1 MDGLPYQR
9 CITAPTGTN
18 MCACS
23 IYLMSHAHDAHGE
36 IDSHADLRDA
46 SRERLLT
53 EIGMLRK
60 ETKYSEF
67 QSLKAK
73 YDREM
78 LAARDSVFGMSAEL
92 GELRARL
99 HSDVKNAREAMMQAS
114 TWRVG
119 TMVLRP
125 LRLIKR
131 LLRRN

>member
-9 CITAPTGTN
+9 HITAPTGVN

-36 IDSHADLRDA
+36 IDSLADLRDA

-53 EIGMLRK
+53 EIGMLRQQNAAA
-60 ETKYSEF
+60 E
-67 QSLKAK
+67 
-73 YDREM
+73 
-78 LAARDSVFGMSAEL
+78 LAAAKREVLASRDAVYGMSAEL

-99 HSDVKNAREAMMQAS
+99 KSDVKNARQAMMQAS

-119 TMVLRP
+119 AMVLRP
-125 LRLIKR
+125 VRLFKR
-131 LLRRN
+131 LLRKS

>member
-1 MDGLPYQR
+1 
-9 CITAPTGTN
+9 
-18 MCACS
+18 
-23 IYLMSHAHDAHGE
+23 MSHAHDAHGE
-36 IDSHADLRDA
+36 IDSLADLRDA

-53 EIGMLRK
+53 EIGMLRQQTGTN
-60 ETKYSEF
+60 E
-67 QSLKAK
+67 
-73 YDREM
+73 
-78 LAARDSVFGMSAEL
+78 LAAAKREVLASRDAVYGMSAEI

-99 HSDVKNAREAMMQAS
+99 NSDVKNAREAMMQAS

>member
-23 IYLMSHAHDAHGE
+23 IYLMSHAHEAHGE
-36 IDSHADLRDA
+36 IDSLADLRDA

-53 EIGMLRK
+53 EIGMLRQQNGAA
-60 ETKYSEF
+60 E
-67 QSLKAK
+67 
-73 YDREM
+73 
-78 LAARDSVFGMSAEL
+78 LAAAKREVLASRDAVYGMSAEL

-99 HSDVKNAREAMMQAS
+99 TTDVKNARQAMMQAP

-119 TMVLRP
+119 ALVLRP
-125 LRLIKR
+125 LRLLKR
-131 LLRRN
+131 LLRKK